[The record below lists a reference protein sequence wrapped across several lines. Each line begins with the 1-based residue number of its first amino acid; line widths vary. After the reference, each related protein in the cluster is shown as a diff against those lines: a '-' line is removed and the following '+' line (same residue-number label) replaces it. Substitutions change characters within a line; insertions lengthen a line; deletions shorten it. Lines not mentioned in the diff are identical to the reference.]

1 MMAAKNPRTQSQM
14 VQKQLLSLLSQLDS
28 DRLLLIVVVGK
39 GSCGRG
45 GREACVVV
53 VMGVVLAGVRRQ
65 LPGLSE
71 KLADGDGHPDRALL
85 SRLKNIGRGTYHVL
99 KKYSTLVNLRERNQ
113 ILSNNKNFIS
123 KRSNKRIHYFC

>member
-14 VQKQLLSLLSQLDS
+14 VQNQLLSLLSQLDS

-85 SRLKNIGRGTYHVL
+85 SRLENVGRGTYQVL
-99 KKYSTLVNLRERNQ
+99 SDTQFLASQQEVFNVALALDRRQ
-113 ILSNNKNFIS
+113 LGHSG
-123 KRSNKRIHYFC
+123 